1 MKNLQGTMQ
10 SPSLRLSDSKLGRW
24 IGGIVFIVFFSLLSF
39 GSGGEWYA
47 LCPAMTML
55 FPFVILC
62 CIGIFRGYKLPSP
75 GILGWLAMT
84 AGGYFLIRAS
94 TSPWIFNAIDDV
106 NLIIFGIVFFILGT
120 CIGGNRK
127 EENKLPAL
135 IATLG
140 GLHAILW
147 IWQNISGD
155 VSSWFRPDY
164 SPLGIE
170 LKNFGLFGYKNF
182 CGHFFSICG
191 FFLCAWSLGSSRKW
205 GKYFWLG
212 SLLIGLSFTC
222 HSRAAFPNCLLG
234 TLICGFIYLTN
245 IYHQTKKFIA
255 CSIIF
260 TILLI
265 LGTSFVLLDLSN
277 GKGSLDTLLNTY
289 IFGVRIDLTKE
300 AWSLADNAPFFGH
313 GARMYTNLA
322 LENIAGSH
330 NPNFAHHEYAQ
341 AACDYGYI
349 GFTIMLLLLGS
360 GLFIGIRQIL
370 RQIHHS
376 EENAPLVYGA
386 FCVIAIAS
394 IHAYGEF
401 IWHNPALLSC
411 SALSLGIL
419 YAYGPRKLKALPIT
433 GKFTYSLIAIGIGL
447 YGLIYAIW
455 VYPMFI
461 SSWNAAPCTTTSNK
475 ALKQAFFDY
484 HHPTLSTQYIYQ
496 SVNAKT
502 SESELKGIDSA
513 LSQTEAKS
521 PNNHALVASRALI
534 YLYQGKY
541 EQAEKVLRPYCQNP
555 CKYTDN
561 MYPWKTTYANIL
573 YTWGIALAKTEP
585 NKSLSLFQEAL
596 DTLTPLTNKWLY
608 FRAGDPKVRKKHR
621 QDINSLK
628 LSIRILKHQGAT
640 PDHSWKKN

>member
-1 MKNLQGTMQ
+1 MKNSQDTTQ
-10 SPSLRLSDSKLGRW
+10 SPSHRLSDSKLGSW
-24 IGGIVFIVFFSLLSF
+24 IGGIVFILFFSLLTF
-39 GSGGEWYA
+39 GSGSEWYS
-47 LCPAMTML
+47 LCPAMVIL
-55 FPFVILC
+55 CPFVILC

-75 GILGWLAMT
+75 GVLGWLAMA
-84 AGGYFLIRAS
+84 AGGYFLIRAI
-94 TSPWIFNAIDDV
+94 TSPWIFNTIDDV
-106 NLIIFGIVFFILGT
+106 NLIIFAIIFFILGT
-120 CIGGNRK
+120 CIGGDRN
-127 EENKLPAL
+127 EANKMPAI

-140 GLHAILW
+140 GLHAALW

-155 VSSWFRPDY
+155 VSSWFRPDF

-191 FFLCAWSLGSSRKW
+191 FFLCAWSLGCSRKW

-212 SLLIGLSFTC
+212 ALLIVLSFTC
-222 HSRAAFPNCLLG
+222 HSRAALPNCLLG

-245 IYHQTKKFIA
+245 IYHHTKFIA
-255 CSIIF
+255 YSIIF

-265 LGTSFVLLDLSN
+265 LGASFVLLDLSN

-300 AWSLADNAPFFGH
+300 AWSLADNAPLFGH

-330 NPNFAHHEYAQ
+330 NPNFVHHEYAQ

-349 GFTIMLLLLGS
+349 GFALILLLLGS

-376 EENAPLVYGA
+376 EENAPLAYGA
-386 FCVIAIAS
+386 FCVLAIAS
-394 IHAYGEF
+394 VHAYGEF
-401 IWHNPALLSC
+401 IWHNSALLSC
-411 SALSLGIL
+411 SALALGIL
-419 YAYGPRKLKALPIT
+419 YSYGPRKLKALPII
-433 GKFTYSLIAIGIGL
+433 GKFAYSIIAIGIGL
-447 YGLIYAIW
+447 YGLIYTIW
-455 VYPMFI
+455 VYPMFM
-461 SSWNAAPCTTTSNK
+461 SSWSASPCTTTSNK
-475 ALKQAFFDY
+475 ALAQAFFDY

-502 SESELKGIDSA
+502 SKSELKKVDAA

-521 PNNHALVASRALI
+521 PTNHALVASRALI

-555 CKYTDN
+555 RKYTDN

-573 YTWGIALAKTEP
+573 YTWGIALAQTEP

-596 DTLTPLTNKWLY
+596 DTLSPLTNKWLY